1 MIRFKGGAVISG
13 TPRAE
18 KVEGD
23 NEVPEKVDVVII
35 GGGIIGCVTA
45 LELAERGVSVAL
57 CEKGAVA
64 GEASSRAAGLLEYEL
79 LSSIKMELIAHS
91 LERWRAL
98 PERVSGEMG
107 LKKQGMVTLTDDE
120 KHTEIAADWLKD
132 MQGQAGIDARIL
144 SAEEVNALDP
154 AFGPNWHSG
163 LYQANAIAV
172 EPRLAAPAIARAARE
187 KGAIILQSCA
197 VRTIERHAGRIAA
210 VITEKGE
217 IKTDNVVIA
226 GGVWSS
232 MLAAHLDIELPQMMI
247 FAQQASVE
255 PISNGP
261 AIDGMN
267 PVGYFRREP
276 DGGYMLGAA
285 AGRIPITLPLL
296 KSIPKLMK
304 APTDVDQEMFPVLNL
319 GTLLWE
325 MRASRKPAADKPSVF
340 EEYRIF
346 QPAPIDELAGAEGD
360 MGKYIPA
367 FANCKVRE
375 RYTGSL
381 MTTMDNLGV
390 ISPVQSI
397 PGLFIGTGMLYG
409 LTTSAATGEIL
420 ADLITGEKPKVD
432 ITPYR
437 YERLVDGSPFEFH
450 P

>member
-197 VRTIERHAGRIAA
+197 VRTIERQAGRIAA

-217 IKTDNVVIA
+217 IKTDNVVNA

-232 MLAAHLDIELPQMMI
+232 MLAAHLAM
-247 FAQQASVE
+247 
-255 PISNGP
+255 
-261 AIDGMN
+261 
-267 PVGYFRREP
+267 
-276 DGGYMLGAA
+276 
-285 AGRIPITLPLL
+285 
-296 KSIPKLMK
+296 
-304 APTDVDQEMFPVLNL
+304 
-319 GTLLWE
+319 
-325 MRASRKPAADKPSVF
+325 
-340 EEYRIF
+340 
-346 QPAPIDELAGAEGD
+346 
-360 MGKYIPA
+360 
-367 FANCKVRE
+367 
-375 RYTGSL
+375 
-381 MTTMDNLGV
+381 
-390 ISPVQSI
+390 
-397 PGLFIGTGMLYG
+397 
-409 LTTSAATGEIL
+409 
-420 ADLITGEKPKVD
+420 
-432 ITPYR
+432 
-437 YERLVDGSPFEFH
+437 
-450 P
+450 